1 MTSPKGRGR
10 KTPEL
15 RVTAELNALT
25 SAGLSHL
32 TAELGNPSSPR
43 LMEFLVFYFQH
54 RGKPLL
60 RGLWSCPDRSS
71 FSLNVLVPSGTA
83 LPHRLLLCTSDLNPF
98 KAGLHFDLLSSSFPH
113 KQTWLCCCADPESDQ
128 KVS

>member
-1 MTSPKGRGR
+1 MTSPKERGR

-32 TAELGNPSSPR
+32 TAELGNPSSPT

-60 RGLWSCPDRSS
+60 RGLWSCPDRFS

-83 LPHRLLLCTSDLNPF
+83 LLSQAAALYLRSESFQGWFAFRCVKLALSSQTDLAMLLCRPR
-98 KAGLHFDLLSSSFPH
+98 K
-113 KQTWLCCCADPESDQ
+113 
-128 KVS
+128 